1 MARAGRKPASSVIAA
16 RAGLRSA
23 RRRVTSLARVLV
35 NAVATVVRRREER
48 EVRRDAL
55 VVQVHA
61 VAYMGVDVVL
71 APGHAHDQVRHVVV
85 RPAAVREAG
94 GLWSGD
100 ARRVVGQRA
109 EPLDRVGRGRGHR
122 TIEAETLRVSGLADV
137 LIY

>member
-1 MARAGRKPASSVIAA
+1 MARAGSKPASASVTAA

-23 RRRVTSLARVLV
+23 RRGVTSLARVLV

-61 VAYMGVDVVL
+61 VADAVVDVVL
-71 APGHAHDQVRHVVV
+71 APDHAHDQVRHVVV

-94 GLWSGD
+94 GIW
-100 ARRVVGQRA
+100 
-109 EPLDRVGRGRGHR
+109 
-122 TIEAETLRVSGLADV
+122 
-137 LIY
+137 